1 MVALVV
7 KNPPAHAGGRD
18 VRDTG
23 LSPGSGRSPEE
34 GLETHS
40 NILAQR
46 VPWTEE
52 PGEPQS
58 MGSHRVGHDRSDVA
72 HT

>member
-1 MVALVV
+1 MVVVV
-7 KNPPAHAGGRD
+7 KNPLASAGD
-18 VRDTG
+18 VKDKD
-23 LSPGSGRSPEE
+23 LVPGSGRSPEE